1 MGNTDYYFLQGG
13 GEMGELIRSV
23 DWSKTPLG
31 PVDSWPQSLRL
42 STSILLSTP
51 FPMYIAWGKEYI
63 QLYNDGYRPILGTTK
78 HPQAIGIGTQETFA
92 EIWHIVGPM
101 FNDVMMGKAI
111 WAPDFMY
118 VLERNGYPEECF
130 FDFAYSP
137 IHNEDGTIG
146 GVLVTVIEKT
156 ENFKN
161 VKKLEESNQALKNS
175 ENNLKNLVAH
185 APAAMAVFR
194 GPDHI
199 VEVAN
204 TKALELWNRTANEV
218 MNRPL
223 VEGMPEIKDQG
234 IEAILDNVYTTGE
247 RFIANELP
255 VKLIR
260 GGKLQTTYIN
270 FVYEALKGAADTIY
284 GIVAI
289 GIEVTQ
295 QVISRHRIEEAEERA
310 RLAIEAADIGTFDF
324 NIQDDHLITSPRLNE
339 IMNIQ
344 GPEDHNKYLD
354 SIHPEDVP
362 IRNKAY
368 EEAYKTGKLSYEVRV
383 KDGTRV
389 KWVQAKGNVYY
400 DAAGKPSRILGIMLD
415 VTDQKNLEKRKDDFI
430 SIASHELKTPVTT
443 LKASLQMLYKMK
455 DNPTE
460 KFPRLLEQSLR
471 SMHKISTLIEE
482 LLNVNRIKEAELPLH
497 KSLFTISELLNGSC
511 NHISLTGKHDLLI
524 AGDKGLKA
532 YADERAIDQVVV
544 NLVNNAVKYAP
555 ESRNIHLIVE
565 KSGSMAKI
573 SVRDNGPGIPPD
585 KLAYLFN
592 RYYQVNSAGYLS
604 SGLGLGLYISSE
616 IIKRHGGEIGV
627 ESELGKGSTFWFTLP
642 LHERA
647 ETM

>member
-1 MGNTDYYFLQGG
+1 MENTDYYFLQGG
-13 GEMGELIRSV
+13 GEMGELIRSI
-23 DWSKTPLG
+23 DWSQTSLG
-31 PVDSWPQSLRL
+31 PVDTWPQSLRL
-42 STSILLSTP
+42 STSIMLSTP
-51 FPMYIAWGKEYI
+51 FPMYIAWGKEYT
-63 QLYNDGYRPILGTTK
+63 QLYNDGYRPILGKTK
-78 HPQAIGIGTQETFA
+78 HPQAMGISTRQTFA
-92 EIWHIVGPM
+92 EIYHIVGPM
-101 FNDVMMGKAI
+101 FDDVMTGKAI

-161 VKKLEESNQALKNS
+161 VKRLEESHQALKNS

-185 APAAMAVFR
+185 APAAMAVFG

-204 TKALELWNRTANEV
+204 AKALELWNRTANEV

-234 IEAILDNVYTTGE
+234 IEDILANVYTTGE

-260 GGKLQTTYIN
+260 NGKLQTTYIN
-270 FVYEALKGAADTIY
+270 FVYEALRGAADTIY

-295 QVISRHRIEEAEERA
+295 QVVSRHRIEEAEERA
-310 RLAIEAADIGTFDF
+310 RLAVEAADIGTFDF
-324 NIQDDHLITSPRLNE
+324 NIQEDHLITSPRLNE
-339 IMNIQ
+339 IMNIHE
-344 GPEDHNKYLD
+344 PEDHDKYLA
-354 SIHPEDVP
+354 SIYPEDIPV
-362 IRNKAY
+362 RNKAY

-383 KDGTRV
+383 KDGSRV

-497 KSLFTISELLNGSC
+497 KSVFTISELLNGSC
-511 NHISLTGKHDLLI
+511 NHISLTGKHDLMI

-555 ESRNIHLIVE
+555 ESRNIYLIVE
-565 KSGSMAKI
+565 RSGDMAKI

-616 IIKRHGGEIGV
+616 IVKRHGGEMGV

-642 LHERA
+642 LE
-647 ETM
+647 

>member
-1 MGNTDYYFLQGG
+1 MENTDYYFLQGG
-13 GEMGELIRSV
+13 GEMGELIRSI
-23 DWSKTPLG
+23 DWSQTSLG
-31 PVDSWPQSLRL
+31 PVDTWPQSLRL
-42 STSILLSTP
+42 STSIMLSTP
-51 FPMYIAWGKEYI
+51 FPMYIAWGKEYT
-63 QLYNDGYRPILGTTK
+63 QLYNDGYRPILGKTK
-78 HPQAIGIGTQETFA
+78 HPQAMGISTRQTFA
-92 EIWHIVGPM
+92 EIYHIVGPM
-101 FNDVMMGKAI
+101 FDDVMTGKAI

-161 VKKLEESNQALKNS
+161 VKKLEESHQALKNS

-185 APAAMAVFR
+185 APAAMTVFR

-204 TKALELWNRTANEV
+204 AKALELWNRTANEV

-234 IEAILDNVYTTGE
+234 IEDILANVYTTGE

-260 GGKLQTTYIN
+260 NGKLQTTYIN
-270 FVYEALKGAADTIY
+270 FVYEALRGAADTIY

-295 QVISRHRIEEAEERA
+295 QVVSRHRIEEAEERA
-310 RLAIEAADIGTFDF
+310 RLAVEAADIGTFDF
-324 NIQDDHLITSPRLNE
+324 NIQEDHLITSPRLNE
-339 IMNIQ
+339 IMNIHE
-344 GPEDHNKYLD
+344 PEDHDKYLA
-354 SIHPEDVP
+354 SIYPEDIPV
-362 IRNKAY
+362 RNKAY

-383 KDGTRV
+383 KDGSRV

-497 KSLFTISELLNGSC
+497 KSVFTISELLNGSC
-511 NHISLTGKHDLLI
+511 NHISLTGKHDLMI

-555 ESRNIHLIVE
+555 ESRNIYLIVE
-565 KSGSMAKI
+565 RSGDMAKI

-616 IIKRHGGEIGV
+616 IVKRHGGEMGV

-642 LHERA
+642 LE
-647 ETM
+647 

>member
-1 MGNTDYYFLQGG
+1 
-13 GEMGELIRSV
+13 MGELIRSI
-23 DWSKTPLG
+23 DWSKTSLG
-31 PVDSWPQSLRL
+31 PVETWPQSLRL
-42 STSILLSTP
+42 STSIMLSTP
-51 FPMYIAWGKEYI
+51 FPMYIAWGKEYT
-63 QLYNDGYRPILGTTK
+63 QLYNDGYRPILGKTK
-78 HPQAIGIGTQETFA
+78 HPRAMGISTRQTFA
-92 EIWHIVGPM
+92 EIYHIVGPM
-101 FNDVMMGKAI
+101 FDDVMTGKAI

-161 VKKLEESNQALKNS
+161 VKKLKESNQALKNS

-185 APAAMAVFR
+185 APVAMAVFK

-204 TKALELWNRTANEV
+204 AKALELWNRTAGEV
-218 MNRPL
+218 MNKPL

-234 IEAILDNVYTTGE
+234 IEPILAEVFATGK
-247 RFIANELP
+247 RFIANERP

-260 GGKLQTTYIN
+260 DGKLQNTYIN
-270 FVYEALKGAADTIY
+270 LVYEALKGAADTVY

-289 GIEVTQ
+289 GIEVTE
-295 QVISRHRIEEAEERA
+295 QVVSRLRIEEAEERA
-310 RLAIEAADIGTFDF
+310 RLAVEAADIGTFDF
-324 NIQDDHLITSPRLNE
+324 NIQEDHLITSPRLNE
-339 IMNIQ
+339 IMNIHET
-344 GPEDHNKYLD
+344 EDHGKYLG
-354 SIHPEDVP
+354 SIHPEDIP

-383 KDGTRV
+383 KDGTQA

-400 DAAGKPSRILGIMLD
+400 DADGKPSRILGIMLD

-455 DNPTE
+455 DSPTE

-497 KSLFTISELLNGSC
+497 KSVFTISELLNGSC

-524 AGDKGLKA
+524 VGDKDLKA
-532 YADERAIDQVVV
+532 HADERAIDQVVV

-555 ESRNIHLIVE
+555 ESRNIYLIVE
-565 KSGSMAKI
+565 QSGNMAKI

-585 KLAYLFN
+585 KLTYLFN

-616 IIKRHGGEIGV
+616 IVKRHGGEMGV

-642 LHERA
+642 LA
-647 ETM
+647 

>member
-1 MGNTDYYFLQGG
+1 MENPDYYFLQGG

-23 DWSKTPLG
+23 DWSQTPIG
-31 PVDSWPQSLRL
+31 PVDTWPQSLRL
-42 STSILLSTP
+42 SVSIILSTP
-51 FPMYIAWGKEYI
+51 FPMYIAWGKEYT

-78 HPQAIGIGTQETFA
+78 HPQAMGTSTRETFA
-92 EIWHIVGPM
+92 EIYHIVGPM
-101 FNDVMMGKAI
+101 FNDVMKGKAI

-137 IHNEDGTIG
+137 IYNEDGSAG

-161 VKKLEESNQALKNS
+161 LKKLEEINHTLLNS
-175 ENNLKNLVAH
+175 ENNLKNLVAN
-185 APAAMAVFR
+185 APVAMAVFK
-194 GPDHI
+194 GPDHV

-204 TKALELWNRTANEV
+204 AKALELWNKAAAEV
-218 MNRPL
+218 MNKPL
-223 VEGMPEIKDQG
+223 VEGMPEIRDQG
-234 IEAILDNVYTTGE
+234 IETILADVFATGK
-247 RFIANELP
+247 RFIANERP
-255 VKLIR
+255 IKLIR
-260 GGKLQTTYIN
+260 DGKLQNTYIN
-270 FVYEALKGAADTIY
+270 LVYEALKGAADTVY

-289 GIEVTQ
+289 GIEVTE
-295 QVISRHRIEEAEERA
+295 QVVSRHRIEEAEERA
-310 RLAIEAADIGTFDF
+310 RLAVEAADIGTFDF
-324 NIQDDHLITSPRLNE
+324 NIQDDHLIASPRLNE
-339 IMNIQ
+339 IMNIHE
-344 GPEDHNKYLD
+344 PEDHSKYLG
-354 SIHPEDVP
+354 SIYPEDIP
-362 IRNKAY
+362 IRNEAY
-368 EEAYKTGKLSYEVRV
+368 DEAYKTGKLSYQVRV
-383 KDGTRV
+383 KDGNQV

-400 DAAGKPSRILGIMLD
+400 DAAGKPLRILGIMLD

-460 KFPRLLEQSLR
+460 KFPRLLEQSIR

-497 KSLFTISELLNGSC
+497 KSIFTISELLNGSC

-524 AGDKGLKA
+524 AGDKDLQA

-555 ESRNIHLIVE
+555 ESRNIYLMVE
-565 KSGSMAKI
+565 QNGNMAKI

-585 KLAYLFN
+585 KLGFLFN
-592 RYYQVNSAGYLS
+592 RYYQVNSAGYIS
-604 SGLGLGLYISSE
+604 SGLGLGLFISSE
-616 IIKRHGGEIGV
+616 IVKRHGGEIGV

-642 LHERA
+642 LA
-647 ETM
+647 G

>member
-1 MGNTDYYFLQGG
+1 MENTDYYFLQGG
-13 GEMGELIRSV
+13 GEMGELIRSI
-23 DWSKTPLG
+23 DWSQTSLG
-31 PVDSWPQSLRL
+31 PVDTWPQSLRL
-42 STSILLSTP
+42 STSIMLSTP
-51 FPMYIAWGKEYI
+51 FPMYIAWGKEYT
-63 QLYNDGYRPILGTTK
+63 QLYNDGYRPILGKTK
-78 HPQAIGIGTQETFA
+78 HPQAMGISTRQTFA
-92 EIWHIVGPM
+92 EIYHIVGPM
-101 FNDVMMGKAI
+101 FDDVMTGKAI

-161 VKKLEESNQALKNS
+161 VKRLEESHQALKNS

-185 APAAMAVFR
+185 APAAMAVFG

-204 TKALELWNRTANEV
+204 AKALELWNRTANEV

-234 IEAILDNVYTTGE
+234 IEDILANVYTTGE

-260 GGKLQTTYIN
+260 NGKLQTTYIN
-270 FVYEALKGAADTIY
+270 FVYEALRGAADTIY

-295 QVISRHRIEEAEERA
+295 QVVSRHRIEEAEERA
-310 RLAIEAADIGTFDF
+310 RLAVEAADIGTFDF
-324 NIQDDHLITSPRLNE
+324 NIQEDHLITSPRLNE
-339 IMNIQ
+339 IMNIHE
-344 GPEDHNKYLD
+344 PEDHDKYLA
-354 SIHPEDVP
+354 SIYPEDIPV
-362 IRNKAY
+362 RNKAY

-383 KDGTRV
+383 KDGSRV

-460 KFPRLLEQSLR
+460 KFPRLLEQSVR

-482 LLNVNRIKEAELPLH
+482 LLSVNRIKDAGLPLH
-497 KSLFTISELLNGSC
+497 KSTFIISELLNGSC

-524 AGDKGLKA
+524 VGDKELKA

-555 ESRNIHLIVE
+555 ESRNIFLIVE
-565 KSGSMAKI
+565 QSVDMAKI

-585 KLAYLFN
+585 KLAFLFN

-616 IIKRHGGEIGV
+616 IVKRHGGEIGV

-642 LHERA
+642 LG
-647 ETM
+647 